1 MVVIIKHANYSRQ
14 KQFIWIRQ
22 SWKEFLVYF
31 IITFCVCDR
40 RIYGTVMR
48 TWWSGWRSSW
58 LRRKG
63 RGLLSTRTLS
73 TSAGTTFSNRS
84 AGNVSAFLI
93 YTPIFYLFVFFPLP
107 RPGSGGTFKSHLST
121 CNMSGPPP
129 SPSLPPLIVNPPIRL
144 ICLCAC
150 SSVRPPECICT
161 RQTVCLCTQLSN
173 HISVCPHTCLC
184 ILAVFQP
191 LFFF

>member
-1 MVVIIKHANYSRQ
+1 
-14 KQFIWIRQ
+14 
-22 SWKEFLVYF
+22 
-31 IITFCVCDR
+31 
-40 RIYGTVMR
+40 MR

-121 CNMSGPPP
+121 CNMSAPPPPP
-129 SPSLPPLIVNPPIRL
+129 SPLSLPPSLLLPPLIVNPPIRL
-144 ICLCAC
+144 ICLC
-150 SSVRPPECICT
+150 SSVRLPECICT

-191 LFFF
+191 LFFFFFLFFFTFLSLYCSLFIFVGRH

>member
-1 MVVIIKHANYSRQ
+1 
-14 KQFIWIRQ
+14 
-22 SWKEFLVYF
+22 
-31 IITFCVCDR
+31 
-40 RIYGTVMR
+40 MR

-191 LFFF
+191 LFFFFFYSSLPFYHSIAACLFL